1 MPVQGMPATSAT
13 GLVRRARQSLIR
25 YHRADDGSM
34 LIFGLFLFVSMLL
47 IAGMA
52 LDLMRFEERR
62 TKLQATIDR
71 AVLAAADMD
80 QTLDCKSVVKD
91 WFQKAGAAT
100 PADNQ
105 ITCTKNDF
113 GSEVKVV
120 ASTSMPTWFMKMV
133 GVPTLATPT
142 ASTAEEKIGSVE
154 ISLVL
159 DVSGSMKGSRIGN
172 LIPAAKS
179 FVDQMFDSVET
190 GKLSMSVVT
199 YSTQVSLGQDLLK
212 YFWHTAEH
220 TDSSC
225 LEFASSDYLTT
236 GVMPKSTPVGSPP
249 GAGDHKYQLNGYFDP
264 FYTSLVDP
272 NSSGTLLNCP
282 DDAVQSNRAILPLS
296 ANRTK
301 LKNTIGALSAG
312 GNTSIDIGMKWGAAL
327 LDPSMQAVVTAMIAE
342 NKVDASVAGRPYS
355 YTKPD
360 GSKNNDVLKVIVV
373 MTDGE
378 NTTEYRLRD
387 INGSD
392 YDFGPSQVFYNN
404 TSNSSYNGS
413 SWYKRFSWYD
423 PTRSGNKYYS
433 LYTNSWRSEPWGTQ
447 TGDIS
452 GTDTTVQLTWPQ
464 VWKMMS
470 IDWLADNI
478 VYKVYGSTTTRNKWR
493 SGNSNSIT
501 TSYISSTKDSSTL
514 SMCTAAKDKG
524 VKVYAIAFEAP
535 TDGQNLLKQCA
546 SSPAHYYY
554 TSGSN
559 ISHVFSAIAN
569 SINKLRLT
577 H

>member
-100 PADNQ
+100 PADDQ

-133 GVPTLATPT
+133 GVPTLTTPT

-159 DVSGSMKGSRIGN
+159 DVSGSMNSNSRLTN
-172 LIPAAKS
+172 LKPAAKS

-190 GKLSMSVVT
+190 GKLSMSIVT
-199 YSTQVSLGQDLLK
+199 YSTQASLGQDLLK

-236 GVMPKSTPVGSPP
+236 GLMPKSTPVGSPP
-249 GAGDHKYQLNGYFDP
+249 GTNDRKYQLNGHFDP
-264 FYTSLVDP
+264 FYTSAP
-272 NSSGTLLNCP
+272 PTLFNCP
-282 DDAVQSNRAILPLS
+282 SDTQTERATLAL
-296 ANRTK
+296 ATDRNV
-301 LKNTIGALSAG
+301 LKAKINALTAS

-327 LDPSMQAVVTAMIAE
+327 LDPSMQPVVTAMIAE
-342 NKVDASVAGRPYS
+342 GKIANAAAGRPYS
-355 YTKPD
+355 FTHVD
-360 GSKNNDVLKVIVV
+360 GSKNNDVLKVIVL

-387 INGSD
+387 INGND

-423 PTRSGNKYYS
+423 PTRSSNKYYS
-433 LYTNSWRSEPWGTQ
+433 LYTGSWRSEPWGTQ
-447 TGDIS
+447 SGDIS
-452 GTDTTVQLTWPQ
+452 GSDTTVQLTWPE

-470 IDWLADNI
+470 HNWLADNI
-478 VYKVYGSTTTRNKWR
+478 VYRVYGSTTTRNKWR
-493 SGNSNSIT
+493 AGYSSSIT
-501 TSYISSTKDSSTL
+501 TSYVSSAPKDTYTL
-514 SMCTAAKDKG
+514 NMCGAAKDKG
-524 VKVYAIAFEAP
+524 IKIYTIAFEAP
-535 TDGQNLLKQCA
+535 TDGQDLLKQCA
-546 SSPAHYYY
+546 SSPAHYYL

-559 ISHVFSAIAN
+559 ITHVFSAIAN